1 MTIQV
6 RYSDDGGN
14 NESAWRDFPEQA
26 TGSFIAPLVVR
37 RLGRT
42 RHRIWEIRD
51 TGERAID
58 LLAASLNLELE

>member
-1 MTIQV
+1 MDL

-14 NESAWRDFPEQA
+14 NWSKWRTIDTGQE
-26 TGSFIAPLVVR
+26 GSFQQPLTTR

-58 LLAASLNLELE
+58 ILAASINLEVE